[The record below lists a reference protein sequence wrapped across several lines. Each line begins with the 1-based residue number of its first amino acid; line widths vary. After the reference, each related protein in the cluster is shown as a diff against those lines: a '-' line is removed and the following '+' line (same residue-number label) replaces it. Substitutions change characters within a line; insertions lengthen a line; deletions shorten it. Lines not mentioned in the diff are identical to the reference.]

1 MKKLAYLVSVSA
13 LLFACR
19 SDEGGVTPGGA
30 DAPPAVGSTKV
41 SDVQGT
47 GVALDAAVTLKGVVV
62 TAIDKF
68 GTRTGNVFVA
78 DPAGGPFSGVLVVGA
93 SAVQVDALA
102 VGDIVTVDGAKKAEF
117 ALTADMSGRTTT
129 ELVAATGGMLTITKT
144 GTGTVPAPAV
154 VDAQAIA
161 ALDEAGR
168 TVEWEKWEGVLI
180 KVVNVAAQTA
190 PRAIGGSMPDPTFQD
205 FGITGGIKV
214 DSSQAAF
221 PDVLAGDCLASVT
234 GVGDYFFNYKIV
246 PRATADV
253 VGGGTGCPAQETG
266 PTACKDG
273 LDNDLDGFKDCTD
286 NSCISDPTSTCGT
299 VATVV
304 DVQTGVATGVVNIA
318 NAFVTGRALKGL
330 WVADALAAANNN
342 GVFVFTGAAPAAD
355 LVIGASV
362 KVSGEV
368 TEFDVGNPQD
378 GDKLTEIK
386 TATVTLLAAAGPEPT
401 ALVVTAAVA
410 GDILAGEPTEGVLI
424 SIPTLK
430 VSIAGN
436 VTTLTANDGK
446 TIVLSKDA
454 FAVPAQT
461 AGACVNVT
469 GLGSLA
475 LGPNL
480 RSIAPRSTT
489 DITTGTGCN

>member
-102 VGDIVTVDGAKKAEF
+102 VGDIVTVDGAKKTEF

-144 GTGTVPAPAV
+144 GAGTVPAPAV

-168 TVEWEKWEGVLI
+168 TAEWEKWEGVLI

-221 PDVLAGDCLASVT
+221 PDVLAGDCLASVWW
-234 GVGDYFFNYKIV
+234 
-246 PRATADV
+246 A
-253 VGGGTGCPAQETG
+253 
-266 PTACKDG
+266 
-273 LDNDLDGFKDCTD
+273 
-286 NSCISDPTSTCGT
+286 
-299 VATVV
+299 
-304 DVQTGVATGVVNIA
+304 
-318 NAFVTGRALKGL
+318 
-330 WVADALAAANNN
+330 
-342 GVFVFTGAAPAAD
+342 
-355 LVIGASV
+355 
-362 KVSGEV
+362 
-368 TEFDVGNPQD
+368 
-378 GDKLTEIK
+378 
-386 TATVTLLAAAGPEPT
+386 
-401 ALVVTAAVA
+401 
-410 GDILAGEPTEGVLI
+410 
-424 SIPTLK
+424 
-430 VSIAGN
+430 
-436 VTTLTANDGK
+436 
-446 TIVLSKDA
+446 
-454 FAVPAQT
+454 AVPAAQRKRLAPPHAKTVSTMTSTVSKT
-461 AGACVNVT
+461 APTTHASLIQRQPVALLPLWLMCKP
-469 GLGSLA
+469 GLPPA
-475 LGPNL
+475 L
-480 RSIAPRSTT
+480 
-489 DITTGTGCN
+489 